1 MKYVGYFL
9 LLCGLSSAS
18 IWGQAASKDH
28 ASVVVR
34 AANRDVKLGTFKS
47 FPTLHPGIRTVKL
60 GNFKSYPAVH
70 PGVRKANRDVRLGAF
85 KVNPAVH
92 SVVRTAKNE
101 VRLGTFESFPATS
114 PRLVL
119 WQVSKSQGQRTD
131 KIQTLVGKTDA
142 FPLPA
147 FVVLR

>member
-9 LLCGLSSAS
+9 LLCGLSSAP
-18 IWGQAASKDH
+18 IWGQQAASRNE
-28 ASVVVR
+28 APVVVR
-34 AANRDVKLGTFKS
+34 AAKPAVKLGTFKS
-47 FPTLHPGIRTVKL
+47 FPALHPGIRTVKL

-70 PGVRKANRDVRLGAF
+70 PGVRKANRDVKLGAF
-85 KVNPAVH
+85 KSNPTLH
-92 SVVRTAKNE
+92 SVVHTAKYE
-101 VRLGTFESFPATS
+101 VKLGTFESFPATS

-119 WQVSKSQGQRTD
+119 WQVSQSQKAEKT
-131 KIQTLVGKTDA
+131 QTLVGKTDA